1 MNRTMYIIGFASLLF
16 AGRSGIIHSQDNQNL
31 RLNVMTYNI
40 RYASDQP
47 EIYSWNNRRDGIVEI
62 FSGVD
67 IAGLQEVLPVQ
78 VEYLKT
84 KLPDYRMI
92 YRSREKDPQEG
103 ESIPLLYRQ
112 DHFAMLDSGI
122 FWLSDTPEVAG
133 SNTWQAACNRIV
145 TWCRLRDIPSGKE
158 FFVFNTHLDHVSQ
171 YAREMSIRLILD
183 YINNMASGLPVILM
197 GDFNVE
203 DDNVVYRM
211 ITEYG
216 LNDAYRGIHPVSDST
231 DLTFHG
237 WRSEIGLSRIDYIF
251 LSNEIE
257 IRNAEVMRKKIHGIY
272 PSDHLPVMS
281 KIEFVD
287 ND

>member
-1 MNRTMYIIGFASLLF
+1 MNRTMYIIGFACLLF

-31 RLNVMTYNI
+31 RLNIMTYNI

-47 EIYSWNNRRDGIVEI
+47 EIHSWDNRRDGIIES

-84 KLPDYRMI
+84 KLPGYRMI
-92 YRSREKDPQEG
+92 YRSREKDPLEG
-103 ESIPLLYRQ
+103 EGVPLLYRQ
-112 DHFAMLDSGI
+112 DRFALLDSGI
-122 FWLSDTPEVAG
+122 FWLSGTPDAPG

-145 TWCRLRDIPSGKE
+145 TWCRFRDIPSGRE

-171 YAREMSIRLILD
+171 HAREMSIRLILE
-183 YINNMASGLPVILM
+183 YISNMASGLPVILM

-203 DDNVVYRM
+203 EDNAVYRR

-216 LNDAYRGIHPVSDST
+216 LKDAYREIHPASDSA

-237 WRSEIGLSRIDYIF
+237 WRSEIGSSRIDYIF
-251 LSNEIE
+251 VSHEIK
-257 IRNAEVMRKKIHGIY
+257 IRSAEVIRKKIHGIY
-272 PSDHLPVMS
+272 PSDHLPVLS
-281 KIEFVD
+281 KIEVVD

>member
-1 MNRTMYIIGFASLLF
+1 MNRTMYILGFASLLF
-16 AGRSGIIHSQDNQNL
+16 AGRSGILHSQDNQNL

-47 EIYSWNNRRDGIVEI
+47 ETHSWNNRRDGIVEI

-67 IAGLQEVLPVQ
+67 IAGLQEVLPIQ
-78 VEYLKT
+78 VEYLKA
-84 KLPDYRMI
+84 KLPGYRMI
-92 YRSREKDPQEG
+92 YRSREKDPQDGEG
-103 ESIPLLYRQ
+103 VPLLYRQ
-112 DHFAMLDSGI
+112 DQFAMLDSGI
-122 FWLSDTPEVAG
+122 FWLSGTPEVAG

-145 TWCRLRDIPSGKE
+145 TWCRLRDIPSGRE

-183 YINNMASGLPVILM
+183 YISKMASGLPVILM

-203 DDNVVYRM
+203 EDNVVYRT

-216 LNDAYRGIHPVSDST
+216 LKDAYREIHPVSDST

-237 WRSEIGLSRIDYIF
+237 WRSETGLSRIDYIF
-251 LSNEIE
+251 VSHEIK
-257 IRNAEVMRKKIHGIY
+257 IRNAEVIRKKIHGIY
-272 PSDHLPVMS
+272 PSDHLPVIS
-281 KIEFVD
+281 EIEVAD
-287 ND
+287 HD